1 MLISSEWFSINQIEC
16 SRTIACND
24 AYPRHV
30 HDEYVISAN
39 ISGIE
44 EIWLNGK
51 QDSVKAKQVTIYN
64 PTSIQSSRF
73 SNNQVEFFSIHLP
86 QCALRAFV
94 SENNIY
100 SSNTAPVLKEGI
112 IKNTELFNAIISF
125 NQKDDSPFNKEQQ
138 LLLLLGQLVEDKIY
152 LDAQAKSAVLFI
164 QEYMRAHL
172 TAKLSLD
179 ELAHMSGLSKYY
191 FVRAFKQHVGM
202 PPLQYHMQLRL
213 NAARNL
219 LRNNMNSVEAAMSLG
234 FYDQS
239 HFIHAF
245 RKTMGVTP
253 HHYLTQINS
262 GKNKFFIT

>member
-1 MLISSEWFSINQIEC
+1 MLVSSEWFSINQIEC

-24 AYPRHV
+24 AYPRHA

-39 ISGIE
+39 ISGTE
-44 EIWLNGK
+44 EIWLNGNL
-51 QDSVKAKQVTIYN
+51 DFVKTGQVTVYN
-64 PTSIQSSRF
+64 PASIQSSRF
-73 SNNQVEFFSIHLP
+73 SDNQVEFFSIHLP
-86 QCALRAFV
+86 QSALSAFV
-94 SENNIY
+94 SENNIH
-100 SSNTAPVLKEGI
+100 SRNIAPALKEGV
-112 IKNTELFNAIISF
+112 IKNTELFNAIIAF
-125 NQKDDSPFNKEQQ
+125 NQKDDLSIDKEQQ
-138 LLLLLGQLVEDKIY
+138 LLLLLGQLIEDKNN

-172 TAKLSLD
+172 TEKLSLD
-179 ELAHMSGLSKYY
+179 DLAHMSGLSKYY

-219 LRNNMNSVEAAMSLG
+219 LRNKMNSVEAAMSLG

-245 RKTMGVTP
+245 RKMMGVTP
-253 HHYLTQINS
+253 HHYLTQISS
-262 GKNKFFIT
+262 GKNKFLIT

>member
-100 SSNTAPVLKEGI
+100 SSNTA
-112 IKNTELFNAIISF
+112 
-125 NQKDDSPFNKEQQ
+125 
-138 LLLLLGQLVEDKIY
+138 LLHK
-152 LDAQAKSAVLFI
+152 
-164 QEYMRAHL
+164 
-172 TAKLSLD
+172 
-179 ELAHMSGLSKYY
+179 
-191 FVRAFKQHVGM
+191 
-202 PPLQYHMQLRL
+202 
-213 NAARNL
+213 
-219 LRNNMNSVEAAMSLG
+219 
-234 FYDQS
+234 
-239 HFIHAF
+239 
-245 RKTMGVTP
+245 
-253 HHYLTQINS
+253 
-262 GKNKFFIT
+262 